1 MNIIRAQQIANLFS
15 SVPELQVEEKS
26 GGLLV
31 QQHGHSCYFVRE
43 ACFWPFVFKTA
54 AASRHD
60 VAEIESK
67 MAEFK
72 LAA

>member
-1 MNIIRAQQIANLFS
+1 MNYQRAQQIAKSFAG
-15 SVPELQVEEKS
+15 VAEMQVEQVS

-31 QQHGHSCYFVRE
+31 QQHGHSSYFVRE

-54 AASRHD
+54 ASSRHV
-60 VAEIESK
+60 VAEIESR
-67 MAEFK
+67 MAELE